1 MARQWPHPLGTACT
15 PIHPLDENQ
24 MRLVGVLKRLLRNIM
39 KIHEGSL
46 QDVDHP
52 EKDATERKE
61 RSRVDAEQSFLLTT
75 YLIKFGHFT
84 LWRPSA
90 DADLFVKCQTEDDY
104 DDARRVRLS
113 TLAWVPLPRQGY
125 GINHSQDHQQD
136 TVLGQ
141 IH

>member
-1 MARQWPHPLGTACT
+1 
-15 PIHPLDENQ
+15 
-24 MRLVGVLKRLLRNIM
+24 M

-90 DADLFVKCQTEDDY
+90 DADLFVKCQTLEEDY
-104 DDARRVRLS
+104 DDPRRVRLS
-113 TLAWVPLPRQGY
+113 TLA
-125 GINHSQDHQQD
+125 
-136 TVLGQ
+136 
-141 IH
+141 

>member
-1 MARQWPHPLGTACT
+1 
-15 PIHPLDENQ
+15 
-24 MRLVGVLKRLLRNIM
+24 MRLVGVLKLLLRNII
-39 KIHEGSL
+39 KIHSGSSSL
-46 QDVDHP
+46 QDVDHS
-52 EKDATERKE
+52 EEDATECKE

-113 TLAWVPLPRQGY
+113 TLA
-125 GINHSQDHQQD
+125 
-136 TVLGQ
+136 
-141 IH
+141 